1 MQSIAERRKALLPA
15 AMARGT
21 HKEYTAFIQ
30 RQRSCVSRSYDWHDG
45 EGRCEAAHVRRAA
58 WSGIAYKGDW
68 CLVPLT
74 SEEHRLTHQKGE
86 SALKP
91 PAYFEEQMI
100 KFLVLWIQS

>member
-1 MQSIAERRKALLPA
+1 M
-15 AMARGT
+15 
-21 HKEYTAFIQ
+21 
-30 RQRSCVSRSYDWHDG
+30 
-45 EGRCEAAHVRRAA
+45 
-58 WSGIAYKGDW
+58 AYKGDW

-74 SEEHRLTHQKGE
+74 SKEHRLQHQKGE